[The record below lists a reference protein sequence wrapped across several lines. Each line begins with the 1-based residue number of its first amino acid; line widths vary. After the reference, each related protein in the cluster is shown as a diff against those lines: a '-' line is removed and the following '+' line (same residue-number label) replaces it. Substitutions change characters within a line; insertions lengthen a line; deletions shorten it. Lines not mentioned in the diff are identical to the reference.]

1 MGNLKLLGR
10 KIRALRKAKNLTQE
24 KLAELIEMSPRHIV
38 NLENGSNQPAISTL
52 KKIAAALDT
61 SIASLYNNDYYDDPE
76 VLRTKIH
83 DKVDKIND
91 TQLRMLYRVATG
103 LD

>member
-1 MGNLKLLGR
+1 MNDKELIGQ
-10 KIRALRKAKNLTQE
+10 KIKTLRNSKQLTQE
-24 KLAELIEMSPRHIV
+24 KFAELIDLSVRQMGKI
-38 NLENGSNQPAISTL
+38 ENGKCYPSLETL
-52 KKIAAALDT
+52 KKIAQLFDLTLDVLLDT
-61 SIASLYNNDYYDDPE
+61 DYYDDPE